1 MISPDFTLRPMQH
14 RDWDEVAALIRD
26 SINTW
31 YIASGKPAIF
41 QKTGL
46 STRIFCEIYEALDP
60 GCCVVAEHAS
70 GRLAGSCFYRER
82 ETHMALGIMNVHPDF
97 FRQGV
102 AGSIL
107 KFICDEA
114 DMAGKPLRLVSSA
127 MNLDSFS
134 LYTKAGFVPRMSFQ
148 DMYIAV
154 PNDGFSQQPPG
165 IERVRPATLEDVPAM
180 AEIEM
185 EISHIRR
192 EKDYR
197 FMIENEHRVW
207 HVSVVDNGNGGVD
220 GFLASINHPA
230 SNMLGPG
237 VARTQ
242 EHAAAL
248 IAAELHEHHRGRSP
262 VFLIPVECDRL
273 VRTLYQWGA
282 RNVETHFAQVR
293 GKFEG
298 FHGVVMPTFMP
309 ETG

>member
-1 MISPDFTLRPMQH
+1 MQH

-26 SINTW
+26 STNAW
-31 YIASGKPAIF
+31 YTASGKPAIF
-41 QKTGL
+41 LKQGL
-46 STRIFCEIYEALDP
+46 STRIYCEIYEALDP

-82 ETHMALGIMNVHPDF
+82 ETHLALGIMNVHPNF

-102 AGSIL
+102 AASIL
-107 KFICDEA
+107 KYICDEA
-114 DMAGKPLRLVSSA
+114 DGAAKPLRLVSSA

-134 LYTKAGFVPRMSFQ
+134 LYTRAGFVPRMSLQ

-154 PNDGFSQQPPG
+154 PSDGLAMKTPG
-165 IERVRPATLEDVPAM
+165 LDRVRPATLDDVTAM
-180 AEIEM
+180 AALEM

-207 HVSVVDNGNGGVD
+207 HVSVVDNRNGSIN

-242 EHAAAL
+242 EQAAAL
-248 IAAELHEHHRGRSP
+248 IAAELQHHRGRSP
-262 VFLIPVECDRL
+262 VFLIPVECDQL
-273 VRTLYQWGA
+273 VKTMYQWGA
-282 RNVETHFAQVR
+282 RNIETHFAQVR